1 MRECVYLLLLRYE
14 NESREEQ
21 KPYWKQIS
29 KQYLQR
35 YYVLLTFNAYLED
48 VIVKENKSLK
58 EVSYVEWIADK
69 ELIQS
74 NIGTLTE
81 GNLAKFNW
89 D

>member
-1 MRECVYLLLLRYE
+1 MRECVYLSLLRYD

-35 YYVLLTFNAYLED
+35 YYVLLAFAAYLDD
-48 VIVKENKSLK
+48 VIVKQNKTLSA
-58 EVSYVEWIADK
+58 VSYVDWIADK
-69 ELIQS
+69 ELIGN
-74 NIGTLTE
+74 NIGTLTD